1 MFKERIKTH
10 HSAMSSGKK
19 YLTGME
25 SVAYALIENNKSI
38 ENNST
43 IYIHVPFCNKIC
55 SFCNMRRSLQSP
67 DEKYSELVIRE
78 IEEYSRLPYINTSVF
93 DAVYFGGGTPTMLDS
108 DSLCNIIDALKQS
121 LLFNEDAEFTV
132 ETTVTE
138 LTEEKMERLIEAGV
152 NRFSVGIQTFNNE
165 GRKKMG
171 RIGSGEY
178 AYERLRKLKSYPDI
192 IVSMD
197 LIYNYP
203 EQTIKDLYN
212 DLDKILEL
220 GLDGFSMYSL
230 IDMNTTTIDKAQ
242 GEKNDEKMFFAIA
255 EYMEDKG
262 YSFLELTKM
271 VKSDRYKY
279 ILNRHKGADTLPLG
293 AGAGGSINNISL
305 MNPIKID
312 EYESSIDNFD
322 KRQGMLFKP
331 QYKDI
336 VRFKGDIQTIHLPRS
351 EKLYK
356 DIAQYN
362 EFLNRLLQ
370 NNLVVKKD
378 GEYILTKMG
387 IFWGNTISRHLSEMI

>member
-1 MFKERIKTH
+1 M
-10 HSAMSSGKK
+10 
-19 YLTGME
+19 
-25 SVAYALIENNKSI
+25 
-38 ENNST
+38 
-43 IYIHVPFCNKIC
+43 
-55 SFCNMRRSLQSP
+55 
-67 DEKYSELVIRE
+67 
-78 IEEYSRLPYINTSVF
+78 F